1 MAFRRMLL
9 RASKR
14 LHPSFRGLARGR
26 AFWAIGVALFF
37 LAGCRGEHGVAPSP
51 TASPRASAPPAVVAT
66 PVPLPSPT
74 PTPDPALV
82 RAEARQAMEDGDYPK
97 AIPLWE
103 WLVPR
108 AERAERAADR
118 LALARAYI
126 EEGRRPEAATQLVAA
141 FEEAETSA
149 QKQEILGLL
158 GNLYEALGEW
168 RAAVEVY
175 QRYLDEGG
183 GAADYVRFHMAKA
196 YKALGEETRLQET
209 LLAIDR
215 ASLPAAKRAEV
226 LEELAASRR
235 RAGETE
241 GALQAYE
248 EILSFAQ
255 QDAYRAL
262 ILKEEADALQEA
274 GREAEAEKIYQR
286 IVTEYPDQ
294 QATALAL
301 NALEAM
307 GALRMDDLE
316 RGRAYLEAGEASRA
330 VEILQGY
337 LKQRRVP
344 NKVEA
349 YYHLGR
355 AYSTLRDFPHALEA
369 FDQALAAFEALK
381 RADQEKMAPLK
392 GDILLAQ
399 ARAVALQGGDA
410 AHLYY
415 AFWQKYPKHPRA
427 ADALYEAASW
437 AESEIGWETAAE
449 YYRAFR
455 KHYPTDRRAR
465 QALFRE
471 GLALYAQGRPAEAVP
486 LWTEWLAAADLSA
499 ADTAKGL
506 TWLGLAAQA
515 MGDASTAQSL
525 WQKAEEAAP
534 TLYYGLRA
542 HDLRLGLPPIL
553 AEKEDVSVPPMTF
566 DEGSWQEIETWVKAW
581 YTPTL
586 TITDTVRLDAL
597 TARAEALGRLGWY
610 EDRKATL
617 QQAREAAWGTPPA
630 LLRLARWNAEQ
641 GTYAYAI
648 QAAERLLALGKSQ
661 GAAEAPEALW
671 RIAYPTVYGHLVEQ
685 EASRYGLD
693 PLLFLALIRQESRF
707 DARAV
712 SYAGATGLAQ
722 VMPQTA
728 SWIAERLGEANYRRD
743 LLTRPMVSLRYGA
756 WYFHTMLTMFNRD
769 WVVSLVA
776 YNAGPGNAQ
785 RWTKSQPVTDHD
797 LFFETIPSQEPQNYV
812 RLIYEQYAIYRRLYG
827 EKTGSPSASEN
838 P

>member
-1 MAFRRMLL
+1 MASSKAKTPHRWGALL
-9 RASKR
+9 AV
-14 LHPSFRGLARGR
+14 GA
-26 AFWAIGVALFF
+26 VCAL
-37 LAGCRGEHGVAPSP
+37 LAGCGARHTASPSP
-51 TASPRASAPPAVVAT
+51 TASPKAALPTAVPAT
-66 PVPLPSPT
+66 PTPLPSPT

-82 RAEARQAMEDGDYPK
+82 RAEARQAMADGDYPK

-108 AERAERAADR
+108 AEGAQRATDR

-126 EEGRRPEAATQLVAA
+126 EEGRRAEAAAQLVSA
-141 FEEAETSA
+141 FEEAQSSV
-149 QKQEILGLL
+149 QRQEALGLL
-158 GNLYEALGEW
+158 GSLYEALGEW

-183 GAADYVRFHMAKA
+183 GAADYVRFRMAKA
-196 YKALGEETRLQET
+196 YKALGEEARLQEA

-215 ASLPAAKRAEV
+215 ASLPAPKRAEV

-235 RAGETE
+235 RSGDVA

-255 QDAYRAL
+255 QAAYRAL

-274 GREAEAEKIYQR
+274 GRREEAQKAYQR
-286 IVTEYPDQ
+286 IVAEYPDQ
-294 QATALAL
+294 QAAALAL
-301 NALEAM
+301 DALQAM

-316 RGRAYLEAGEASRA
+316 RGKAYLEAGDAARA
-330 VEILQGY
+330 VEALQTY

-349 YYHLGR
+349 SYYLGR
-355 AYSTLRDFPHALEA
+355 AYAAQRDFAQALA
-369 FDQALAAFEALK
+369 AYDQALSAFEALK
-381 RADQEKMAPLK
+381 RADQEKMATLK
-392 GDILLAQ
+392 ADILLAQ

-415 AFWQKYPKHPRA
+415 AFWQKYPQHPRA

-437 AESEIGWETAAE
+437 AESEIGWEAAAE

-471 GLALYAQGRPAEAVP
+471 ALALYAQGRPEEAVP
-486 LWTEWLAAADLSA
+486 LWTEWLGAPNLSV

-515 MGDASTAQSL
+515 MGDVPTAQAL

-542 HDLRLGLPPIL
+542 HDLRLGLAPTLP
-553 AEKEDVSVPPMTF
+553 EVEDASVPPMAL
-566 DEGSWQEIETWVKAW
+566 DAGAWQEAEAWVQTWFTATV
-581 YTPTL
+581 PM
-586 TITDTVRLDAL
+586 TDTARLNAL
-597 TARAEALGRLGWY
+597 IGRAEALGRLGWD
-610 EDRKATL
+610 EDRKVTL
-617 QQAREAAWGTPPA
+617 QQAREVAWEAPPA

-648 QAAERLLALGKSQ
+648 QAAERLLALGKMR
-661 GAAEAPEALW
+661 GAAEAPKALW
-671 RIAYPTVYGHLVEQ
+671 RLAYPTVYGHLVEQ
-685 EASRYGLD
+685 ETARYGLD

-712 SYAGATGLAQ
+712 SYAGAMGLAQ

-743 LLTRPMVSLRYGA
+743 LLTRPLVSLRYGA
-756 WYFHTMLTMFNRD
+756 WYLHTMLTMFNRD
-769 WVVSLVA
+769 RMLALVA

-785 RWTKSQPVTDHD
+785 RWTQGQSISDHD
-797 LFFETIPSQEPQNYV
+797 LFFETIPSQQAQDYV
-812 RLIYEQYAIYRRLYG
+812 RLIYEQYAVYRRLYG
-827 EKTGSPSASEN
+827 SETGSPEQPAN